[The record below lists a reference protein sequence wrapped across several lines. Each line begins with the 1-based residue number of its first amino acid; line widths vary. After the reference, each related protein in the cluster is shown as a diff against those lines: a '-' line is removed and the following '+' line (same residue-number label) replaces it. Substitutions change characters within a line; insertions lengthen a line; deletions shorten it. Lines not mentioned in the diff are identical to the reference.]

1 MIREFIIRIEDT
13 LKGAQHDID
22 MLEIKWGAEELP
34 KGHGRLIDA
43 DKIIALAHEDGAYD
57 YISAYDIANL
67 PSVTPIRVKGE
78 WQITDFYPH
87 NVYCS
92 ECHTK
97 FAQTHWAVWEDG
109 SLPRNYCPN
118 CGADMRGDKHDKLS

>member
-1 MIREFIIRIEDT
+1 MAEYIEREAAKRAIMSQYLSKANKTKYADV
-13 LKGAQHDID
+13 ID
-22 MLEIKWGAEELP
+22 AVP
-34 KGHGRLIDA
+34 AADVVTVRHGR
-43 DKIIALAHEDGAYD
+43 
-57 YISAYDIANL
+57 
-67 PSVTPIRVKGE
+67 
-78 WQITDFYPH
+78 WQITDAWPH

-118 CGADMRGDKHDKLS
+118 CGAKQEVEE